1 MSKISSED
9 SNFSDTEN
17 QAGPSGITMG
27 TEKEEMIKS
36 VVAAVMNKQEV
47 IVRHI
52 AKEACAAF
60 TRATE
65 GKIKTEIEERIRKK
79 KKLSTPTLNK
89 EDMERAVKEKDQ
101 DKAATSITE
110 GKKLVLRRMKLIR
123 LADREG
129 WDTVIEYISDELVS
143 DTEDK
148 NHITKAIKASVA
160 LKEKNVQKKK

>member
-1 MSKISSED
+1 
-9 SNFSDTEN
+9 
-17 QAGPSGITMG
+17 MG

-47 IVRHI
+47 IVRNI

-65 GKIKTEIEERIRKK
+65 RKIETEIEERIRKK

-160 LKEKNVQKKK
+160 LKEKKRSKKKKEFPHISWERKR